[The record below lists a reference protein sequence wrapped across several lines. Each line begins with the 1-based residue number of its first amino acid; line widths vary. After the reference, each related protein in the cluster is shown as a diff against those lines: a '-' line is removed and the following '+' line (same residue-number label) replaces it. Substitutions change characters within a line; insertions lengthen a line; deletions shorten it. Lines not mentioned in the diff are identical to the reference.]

1 MIYFERR
8 KRSMQQL
15 NLTSLVDVILMLV
28 IFFMLTTSFVRIQY
42 MDLSLPGDGKPSTGA
57 KTATAIM
64 EVANNGEVRLDDKPV
79 PIVRLEETLRDLFK
93 GYPNRK
99 ILVKSGSDVTVQR
112 LVTVLDTIT
121 VAGGHNVAVDHL
133 IETHDVSPITLS
145 PEGEEYS
152 PQNEVD
158 QFFE

>member
-42 MDLSLPGDGKPSTGA
+42 MDLSLPGDGKPSMGA
-57 KTATAIM
+57 KTATATL
-64 EVANNGEVRLDDKPV
+64 EVANNGEVRLNNKSV
-79 PIVRLEETLRDLFK
+79 PIVRLEETLQELFK

-121 VAGGHNVAVDHL
+121 VAGGRNVAVDHL

-145 PEGEEYS
+145 PDGEEYS